1 MSERKIFR
9 RLVSVEEAQ
18 DIIRENLDL
27 SLEVEEVP
35 LEEAVGRVLAEDV
48 VSRVDNPP
56 FDRALR
62 DGYAVVAE
70 DTYGAAE
77 EEPVSLRVIG
87 SASAGHPFSG
97 CLNRG
102 EAVEISTGAPIPKG
116 ANAVVL
122 EEHTIR
128 KGDSVLIMRGV
139 GPGENI
145 QGAGTDVRSG
155 EVLVRRGTPLGPLE
169 IGLLAASGRRTFK
182 VYRRPRVALFSS
194 GDELCSPGSPLD
206 FGKIYDINGFTLMS
220 SLQRDGAECKFLGIL
235 PDREDE
241 ILRRLEKALQEFDLV
256 ILSGST
262 SVGKGD
268 VMYRVLEKLG
278 PPGVLIHGIA
288 IKPGK
293 PTVVGKCGRKMV
305 FALPGFPTSC
315 LTVYNLLVSPIIRE
329 ITGQRESRTSITGVI
344 RRTIRKEIG
353 RRCFL
358 PVSVTLDEKGE
369 YLIFP
374 SPTGSEAISTLSNSD
389 GFVEIPEDVMF
400 LEEGRRVEV
409 ILFGRVEDLADVTF
423 IGSHCLGL
431 EEILTML
438 IRRGHKVKSVFVG
451 SLGGF
456 EAISRGEADISGVHA
471 LDESGEYNLPFF
483 RKYKLEEKALLI
495 RGYKRR
501 QGIIVQRGNP
511 KGIRSFEDFLR
522 DDVRIIN
529 RNRGSGTR
537 LLVDKM
543 LRSLSEKKGEPF
555 EDLVSKI
562 KGYHCEARTHNGVA
576 SAVKN
581 GIADVGIG
589 VEVVA
594 RMYGLDFIPIAEERY
609 DFLVRRDRLS
619 KRGVSE
625 FLELLRSDEAKAAV
639 SRLPGIEPEE
649 DMGEVIAP

>member
-1 MSERKIFR
+1 MSERKVFR
-9 RLVSVEEAQ
+9 RLVSVEEAR
-18 DIIRENLDL
+18 DVIRENLDL

-48 VSRVDNPP
+48 MSEVDNPP
-56 FDRALR
+56 FDRAAM

-70 DTYGAAE
+70 DTYGATE
-77 EEPVSLRVIG
+77 EKPVPLRVVG
-87 SASAGHPFSG
+87 ASFAGHPFIG

-128 KGDSVLIMRGV
+128 RGNSVLITRSV

-145 QGAGTDVRSG
+145 QGTGTDIRSG
-155 EVLVRRGTPLGPLE
+155 EVLVRRNTLLGPLE

-182 VYRRPRVALFSS
+182 VYRRPKVALFSS
-194 GDELCSPGSPLD
+194 GDELCSPGDPLD
-206 FGKIYDINGFTLMS
+206 FGKIYDINCFTLMS
-220 SLQRDGAECKFLGIL
+220 SLWRDGAECTFLGIL

-241 ILRRLEKALQEFDLV
+241 ILRGLREVLPKFDLV

-268 VMYRVLEKLG
+268 VMYRVLERLG

-288 IKPGK
+288 MKPGK
-293 PTVVGKCGRKMV
+293 PTVVGKCGRKII

-315 LTVYNLLVSPIIRE
+315 LTVYNLLISPIVRE
-329 ITGQRESRTSITGVI
+329 ITHRRESKTSIIGVV

-358 PVSVTLDEKGE
+358 PVSVTLDEEGR
-369 YLIFP
+369 YLVFP

-389 GFVEIPEDVMF
+389 GFIEVPEDVSF
-400 LEEGRRVEV
+400 LEEGEEVEV
-409 ILFGRVEDLADVTF
+409 VLFGGVEDLADVTF
-423 IGSHCLGL
+423 IGSHCLGV
-431 EEILTML
+431 EKILATL
-438 IRRGHKVKSVFVG
+438 IQRGYKVKSVFVG

-471 LDESGEYNLPFF
+471 MDESGEYNIPFF
-483 RKYKLEEKALLI
+483 KKYKLEKKALLV
-495 RGYKRR
+495 RGYRR
-501 QGIIVQRGNP
+501 MQGIIVQRGNP
-511 KGIRSFEDFLR
+511 KRIRRFEDFLR
-522 DDVRIIN
+522 DDVRMIN

-537 LLVDKM
+537 LLIDRM
-543 LRSLSEKKGEPF
+543 LRSLSGGMGEPL
-555 EDLVSKI
+555 ENLISKV
-562 KGYHCEARTHNGVA
+562 KGYHCEAKTHNGVA

-581 GIADVGIG
+581 GTADVGVGI
-589 VEVVA
+589 EVVA

-609 DFLVRRDRLS
+609 DFLVRRERVS

-625 FLELLRSDEAKAAV
+625 FLELLRSDEVKAIV
-639 SRLPGIEPEE
+639 SRLPGVEPDE